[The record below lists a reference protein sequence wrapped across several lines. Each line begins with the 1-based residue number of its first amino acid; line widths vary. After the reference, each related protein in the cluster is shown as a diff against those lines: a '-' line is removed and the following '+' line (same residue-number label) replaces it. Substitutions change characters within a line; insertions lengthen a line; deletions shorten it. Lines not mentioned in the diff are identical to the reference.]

1 MHPAFSHIPLPP
13 GERGAA
19 YACQPEN
26 EHPAH
31 VNYRPYGTWAT
42 QGEWTYELPK
52 GTRVLGVAAGGP
64 PPTRASRQ
72 RSDADM
78 QGNGNVVIA
87 TSTGELI
94 FLTGTGIE
102 RAVLSLP
109 GDFVTMVAS
118 PEWVFVVTRDGA
130 TTMDGELIYVS
141 LLHLTEAVSRLA
153 EPDG

>member
-1 MHPAFSHIPLPP
+1 MSTAA

-31 VNYRPYGTWAT
+31 VIYKPYGTWAT
-42 QGEWTYELPK
+42 QGEWTYDLPK

-64 PPTRASRQ
+64 PPTKSLREK
-72 RSDADM
+72 SDADM
-78 QGNGNVVIA
+78 QGNGNVVVA
-87 TSTGELI
+87 TSAGELI
-94 FLTGTGIE
+94 LLTGTGIE
-102 RAVLSLP
+102 RCVLSLQ
-109 GDFVTMVAS
+109 GDFVTMIAS

-130 TTMDGELIYVS
+130 TTMDGKRKDITMIRVVS
-141 LLHLTEAVSRLA
+141 HSKIRLA

>member
-1 MHPAFSHIPLPP
+1 
-13 GERGAA
+13 
-19 YACQPEN
+19 
-26 EHPAH
+26 
-31 VNYRPYGTWAT
+31 
-42 QGEWTYELPK
+42 
-52 GTRVLGVAAGGP
+52 
-64 PPTRASRQ
+64 
-72 RSDADM
+72 M